1 MAQKG
6 TLNPDRVYR
15 LWESTRDIIDFAAW
29 LPEVVGTKGEL
40 MRIGLTLVAKLP
52 EAEELTAVDVQVTE
66 PLRFI
71 DADVSNYRKAL
82 DFFRKRHHI
91 KT

>member
-1 MAQKG
+1 MAQKKNL
-6 TLNPDRVYR
+6 TPDRVYR

-40 MRIGLTLVAKLP
+40 MRIGLTLVARMSD
-52 EAEELTAVDVQVTE
+52 EEPIVIDVQVTE

-71 DADVSNYRKAL
+71 DSDVSKYRKAL
-82 DFFRKRHHI
+82 DFFRKKHHI
-91 KT
+91 KP